1 MAKIYVTRH
10 GETQWNTQRRM
21 QGHLDSDLT
30 PTGRTQAEWLGAHLL
45 TLPLGNIYASPS
57 GRASETARLIR
68 GDRPLS
74 IHRLEGLKEIY
85 LGSWEGKTQ
94 VEIEAVDAENYH
106 AFWHRPERYKPEERE
121 SFESVISRAGAVLE
135 HLAQTETEDVL
146 VVTHAVLL
154 KGMYAHI
161 HQKAVEAFW
170 TGPFMNATCLN
181 CFEKVGG
188 HWQVHLEAD
197 TSHYQEAVVN
207 HWVNPK

>member
-30 PTGRTQAEWLGAHLL
+30 QTGRTQAEWLGTHIKDLSLAK
-45 TLPLGNIYASPS
+45 IYASPS

-68 GDRPLS
+68 GDRPLE
-74 IHRLEGLKEIY
+74 IHRLEGLKEIF

-94 VEIEAVDAENYH
+94 VEIEAVDAENYF
-106 AFWHRPERYKPEERE
+106 AFWHKPECYKSEERE
-121 SFESVISRAGAVLE
+121 SFESVISRAGAILE
-135 HLAQTETEDVL
+135 ELATTEKEDVL

-154 KGMYAHI
+154 KGMYAHML
-161 HQKAVEAFW
+161 QKEVKDFW

-181 CFEKVGG
+181 CFEKVGDQ
-188 HWQVHLEAD
+188 WQVHLEAD
-197 TSHYQEAVVN
+197 TSHYQTEVVN